1 MRCSVRS
8 VEGSW
13 VLCATPDA
21 FDAERGMKWVNLA
34 YVTQITK
41 RDK

>member
-1 MRCSVRS
+1 VVRS

-13 VLCATPDA
+13 VLCATPET
-21 FDAERGMKWVNLA
+21 FDAERGVKWVNLA
-34 YVTQITK
+34 YLTQITK